1 MSIGSALPKV
11 IAVLSLLLLLA
22 ACANNPD
29 SEPRSRLPTD
39 AEVEAY
45 NAQVSAAE
53 RIVCRREI
61 PVGTYIPKRVC
72 RLQGDIDDTS
82 NLHRDQ
88 LRRVLQ

>member
-1 MSIGSALPKV
+1 MKCV
-11 IAVLSLLLLLA
+11 LLLA
-22 ACANNPD
+22 GLLACTSCAIDPD
-29 SEPRSRLPTD
+29 RPPPARMPTD

-45 NAQVSAAE
+45 NAQVSAEE

-72 RLQGDIDDTS
+72 RLQVDMEDTS